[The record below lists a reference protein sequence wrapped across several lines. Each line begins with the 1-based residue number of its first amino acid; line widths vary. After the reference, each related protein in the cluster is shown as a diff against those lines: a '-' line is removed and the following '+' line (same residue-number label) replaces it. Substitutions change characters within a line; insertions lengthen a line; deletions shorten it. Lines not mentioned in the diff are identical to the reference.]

1 MELIKKN
8 KNILLIGAVMIAL
21 IIAGSFIPYFYSA
34 DNLLNIIRQS
44 SVVAMC
50 AVGVTMVIII
60 LGIDLSVGGIISFS
74 AMVCGTMM
82 KTGTNMILC
91 MLTGAAVGIVLGL
104 ANGFIVA
111 ELGVPPFITTLVV
124 GQVAAGLALVLSNGG
139 SIGGFPDSY
148 VFLGNGTLLG
158 MPVSNYIMALF
169 VVLGSFFMAKTRM
182 GSRIYALGG
191 NEMVVKQEGIN
202 TKKIK
207 ILVYGI
213 SGFCAACGGILLSAQ
228 LDTVHPIQGEPYLL
242 DTNAACVIGGVSLM
256 GGEGKIYLAFL
267 GALVIGLVRNA
278 LNMLGM
284 HPFYQNVIIG
294 AIIIVVVAISVWNKN
309 KNVKESKTF

>member
-1 MELIKKN
+1 MEFIIKK
-8 KNILLIGAVMIAL
+8 KSILLVGIAAIAL
-21 IIAGSFIPYFYSA
+21 LIAGSFIPYFYSA
-34 DNLLNIIRQS
+34 NNLLNIIRQS
-44 SVVAMC
+44 SVVAIC
-50 AVGVTMVIII
+50 AVGVTMVIIV

-74 AMVCGTMM
+74 AMVCGTLM
-82 KTGTNMILC
+82 KSGTNIFICILA
-91 MLTGAAVGIVLGL
+91 GAAVGLAFGL
-104 ANGFIVA
+104 FNGVMVA
-111 ELGVPPFITTLVV
+111 KLGVPPFITTLVV

-139 SIGGFPDSY
+139 SIGGFPESY
-148 VFLGNGTLLG
+148 VFLGNGSFLG
-158 MPVSNYIMALF
+158 MPVSNYIMF
-169 VVLGSFFMAKTRM
+169 VFVALGSLFMAKTKM

-207 ILVYGI
+207 IIVYGI
-213 SGFCAACGGILLSAQ
+213 SGLCAACGGILLSAQ

-256 GGEGKIYLAFL
+256 GGEGKIYLAFV
-267 GALVIGLVRNA
+267 GAMVIGLVRNA

-294 AIIIVVVAISVWNKN
+294 AIIIIVVAVSVWNKN
-309 KNVKESKTF
+309 KNIKESKTF